1 MLKICSSDIMFSVS
15 ISSYLSSIFN
25 INNSEYILE
34 FKLVNVY
41 TALKIFNIEI
51 SKILNINDIF
61 INTLNNILLENI
73 ITKILFNFDL
83 LYNNNN
89 DVPLLISDILDDIA
103 FSIPMD
109 QEDIIP
115 VYNLLN
121 KFITRVYEE
130 EKYVISN
137 VVNNLLKEFNSAI
150 FETLFSIILYFSIS
164 FHSLLILLL
173 SFASAFISSLSICL
187 RCLSRNCS
195 SVSRGGPL
203 YPYIIKYS

>member
-1 MLKICSSDIMFSVS
+1 MLKICSSDVMFSVS

-51 SKILNINDIF
+51 SKILNINDRF
-61 INTLNNILLENI
+61 KNTLNNILLENL

-89 DVPLLISDILDDIA
+89 NGDMPLLISDILDDIA
-103 FSIPMD
+103 FSIPLD
-109 QEDIIP
+109 PEDIMP

-121 KFITRVYEE
+121 KFITHVYEE
-130 EKYVISN
+130 EKCVIN
-137 VVNNLLKEFNSAI
+137 NTVNNLLKKFNLDINKCMVAYLYNYI
-150 FETLFSIILYFSIS
+150 INYKTNIILFNIR
-164 FHSLLILLL
+164 LI
-173 SFASAFISSLSICL
+173 
-187 RCLSRNCS
+187 
-195 SVSRGGPL
+195 
-203 YPYIIKYS
+203 YTEQ